1 MDTVYPVADPP
12 IPARSA
18 PEDFPGG
25 LPDRPP
31 TLDQT
36 YQLLELWDNVGGMA
50 RLRWQESDGVRR
62 CEYMVWFLAD
72 GRQYRVI
79 WDGENEVFWTRQRS
93 TPNSDSS

>member
-12 IPARSA
+12 IPARTA

-36 YQLLELWDNVGGMA
+36 YQLIELWDNVVGMA
-50 RLRWQESDGVRR
+50 RLRWRERDGVRR
-62 CEYMVWFLAD
+62 CEYMIWFLS
-72 GRQYRVI
+72 GGPQYRVW
-79 WDGENEVFWTRQRS
+79 WDPDRRTFRAERR
-93 TPNSDSS
+93 TPAR